1 MIELDMSIT
10 YARRCPG
17 VQKNGRGC
25 MQPAG
30 SRTKH
35 KGWGFCRFHQ
45 GGVRQAEETWKMA
58 AELAEEMD
66 INPLEALLYSVR
78 VAGAHAA
85 WADTQLRAA
94 RAKQVEDG
102 GKPGEAP
109 TDEVKRWMLESRRER
124 TLFARISGE
133 ACRAG
138 VAAAL
143 VARIDLES
151 TAVAEAIMAAVDTL
165 GLEPTQ
171 RNEALGVAQRRLIE
185 ISGPVPELPDVEG
198 LSSP

>member
-1 MIELDMSIT
+1 
-10 YARRCPG
+10 
-17 VQKNGRGC
+17 
-25 MQPAG
+25 
-30 SRTKH
+30 
-35 KGWGFCRFHQ
+35 
-45 GGVRQAEETWKMA
+45 
-58 AELAEEMD
+58 
-66 INPLEALLYSVR
+66 
-78 VAGAHAA
+78 
-85 WADTQLRAA
+85 
-94 RAKQVEDG
+94 VEDG

-151 TAVAEAIMAAVDTL
+151 TAVAEAIMAAVDIL
-165 GLEPTQ
+165 NLEPTQ
-171 RNEALGVAQRRLIE
+171 RNEVLGVAQRRLIE
-185 ISGPVPELPDVEG
+185 ISGPVPDLPDVEG

>member
-10 YARRCPG
+10 YTPRCPTINN
-17 VQKNGRGC
+17 NGRAC
-25 MQPAG
+25 AYPAG
-30 SRTKH
+30 AGTRH
-35 KGWGFCRFHQ
+35 KGWGYCRWH
-45 GGVRQAEETWKMA
+45 GGQLTKVEETWKMA
-58 AELAEEMD
+58 AELAEQMD

-78 VAGAHAA
+78 VAGGHAA

-94 RAKQVEDG
+94 RKRQVEAG
-102 GKPGEAP
+102 GQPGDAP
-109 TDEVKRWMLESRRER
+109 SDEVKRWSLESRRER

-151 TAVAEAIMAAVDTL
+151 TAVAEAVMAAVDVL
-165 GLEPTQ
+165 DLDPSA
-171 RNEALGVAQRRLIE
+171 RNIALGEAQKRLIE
-185 ISGPVPELPDVEG
+185 ISGPVPDLPEIQG
-198 LSSP
+198 LSTP